1 MIIEERT
8 ANFAASEGKFFQV
21 VDRTEEGVETFRQ
34 LECYMP
40 AAVSTYKEPLE
51 ATRSR
56 FLAELESIR
65 QQHYAMDY
73 EEFEEHMVCMA
84 APIFDHLNTI
94 IAAVSISFHCLV
106 IKSAK

>member
-21 VDRTEEGVETFRQ
+21 VERTEEGVETFRQ

-56 FLAELESIR
+56 FLAELESGARVKKWGMGATGKPLTARYRIR
-65 QQHYAMDY
+65 ESDGELMSVLAL
-73 EEFEEHMVCMA
+73 EGG
-84 APIFDHLNTI
+84 L
-94 IAAVSISFHCLV
+94 
-106 IKSAK
+106 KR

>member
-8 ANFAASEGKFFQV
+8 ANFAACEGKFFQV
-21 VDRTEEGVETFRQ
+21 VERSEEGVETFRQ

-56 FLAELESIR
+56 FLAELERGARAKKWGLGATGKPLTARYRIR
-65 QQHYAMDY
+65 ESDGQLMSVLAL
-73 EEFEEHMVCMA
+73 EGG
-84 APIFDHLNTI
+84 L
-94 IAAVSISFHCLV
+94 
-106 IKSAK
+106 KR